1 MAYNPQKD
9 GIVVSKPFG
18 AIGFNVD
25 ARSTY
30 YDDITKTRRPFV
42 STAEVLSYFDTAFKR
57 EGNFTILVD
66 DGSGVVK
73 YWFKDGVADSDLVL
87 ENVGGSGGSTDWSD
101 ITNKPT
107 FIAAGS
113 TEANARAAIGAGT
126 SNLTLGVTST
136 TAKAGDY
143 TPSMSD
149 VTGLNTALSNKVDK
163 VAGKSLILDTEITRL
178 STVTNQDIS
187 GKQDTLVSATNIK
200 TINGVSVLGSGDLI
214 VSGGGGGGAVL
225 SVAGKTG
232 VVTLDKND
240 VGLTNVDNTSDSAKE
255 VLSATKLLT
264 PRNINGVAFDG
275 TANITVADSTK
286 EPTANKS
293 ITLTS
298 PDDIKFPT
306 TKAVSDVLALKAP
319 LASPTFTGTVGGIT
333 ASMVGAPSGSGTS
346 TGTNTGDQTW
356 TTLSGKPT
364 FATVATTGAYA
375 DLSGTPSLAGYA
387 PLASPTFTGTPTLP
401 TGTIAVKQTV
411 GDNTTAVATTS
422 FVAEGLATK
431 APIREDIVS
440 VTGSKTF
447 ALTDENKFQD
457 VTANSS
463 LTVPLNSAVAFPVG
477 TEIEGA
483 IRDTITG
490 TFVATGGVT
499 IINKSLIVAGLTA
512 FTLKKVATDTW
523 LLTTNAS
530 SGGGTTILFGSTTL
544 NSTDVNTNRFKDV
557 TVTGANLLDIVS
569 ITDNVRISGNLYFLS
584 GKVISTNTV
593 RIYVSYYSFHP
604 GTSDVTLSAISIAT
618 AGALPWSIDF
628 SVIKKP

>member
-18 AIGFNVD
+18 ALGFNVD

-163 VAGKSLILDTEITRL
+163 VAGKSLILDTEIIRL

-240 VGLTNVDNTSDSAKE
+240 VGLTNVDNTSDAAKE
-255 VLSATKLLT
+255 VLSATKLKT
-264 PRNINGVAFDG
+264 ARKINGVDFDG
-275 TANITVADSTK
+275 TANITVTSPSNLALGTRTDITQPITNDNGSGFTLPVATTTLAGLLSGTLKTAYDAVVTWISTNGANVLSHLSSTSNPHSVTK
-286 EPTANKS
+286 SQVGLGNNDNTSDANK
-293 ITLTS
+293 
-298 PDDIKFPT
+298 P
-306 TKAVSDVLALKAP
+306 VSTAQQTALNLKAN
-319 LASPTFTGTVGGIT
+319 LASPAFTGTVSGIT

-387 PLASPTFTGTPTLP
+387 PLASPTFTGTPSLP
-401 TGTIAVKQTV
+401 TGTTAITQTA
-411 GDNTTAVATTS
+411 GDNSTKLATTAYV
-422 FVAEGLATK
+422 
-431 APIREDIVS
+431 
-440 VTGSKTF
+440 KT
-447 ALTDENKFQD
+447 
-457 VTANSS
+457 
-463 LTVPLNSAVAFPVG
+463 AVD
-477 TEIEGA
+477 A
-483 IRDTITG
+483 I
-490 TFVATGGVT
+490 GGVT
-499 IINKSLIVAGLTA
+499 L
-512 FTLKKVATDTW
+512 LK
-523 LLTTNAS
+523 
-530 SGGGTTILFGSTTL
+530 GSTTV
-544 NSTDVNTNRFKDV
+544 NGTDAYTTKYKDV
-557 TVTGANLLDIVS
+557 TVVGASVGDRVVIQDLIKNNGGGQTYILHG
-569 ITDNVRISGNLYFLS
+569 RIIAADTL
-584 GKVISTNTV
+584 
-593 RIYVSYYSFHP
+593 RIYIAQFS
-604 GTSDVTLSAISIAT
+604 ISNHVVPAQDPSST
-618 AGALPWSIDF
+618 AWTINYA
-628 SVIKKP
+628 VIK